1 MTSAARILRHYLGAV
16 VVLVLILSPWGIA
29 QAQSSSPVTQV
40 NRGVV
45 ELLTSGDP
53 GSIAMAQDLASV
65 VDDGATRRVLPV
77 VGHGAIEGLT
87 DLKVLH
93 GIDMAIAQTDV
104 LDYAKRHNTP
114 AAIQTVTYIA
124 RLYNEELHIL
134 AQSNVARIEDLANT
148 KVEFAGG
155 ARITGPALLGLLKI
169 NVEPLFD
176 DHAVALNKLMSGKVA
191 AMAYV
196 AAKPAP
202 LFAGLDGAK
211 GLHFLSVPITPA
223 VAQVYV
229 PAQLTNA
236 DYPHLITAAKP
247 VDTVAVGSVLLVA
260 NLAPG
265 TERYRNVV
273 NFVDAFFTLFPRL
286 NDGTH
291 NPRWQEVNLAADL
304 PGWTRFPPA
313 DAWLKRN
320 VVAKATPVDM
330 TDLRKIFAEFLD
342 QRSSMT
348 GGKPLS
354 QQQKDQLFDQF
365 VQWRQSGQTR

>member
-1 MTSAARILRHYLGAV
+1 MTSAARIFRQLGCAAA
-16 VVLVLILSPWGIA
+16 VLVLTLNLGTIA
-29 QAQSSSPVTQV
+29 QAQSLSSVTRT

-77 VGHGAIEGLT
+77 VGYGAIEGLT

-93 GIDMAIAQTDV
+93 GIDMAVVQTDV

-124 RLYNEELHIL
+124 RLYNEEFHVL
-134 AQSNVARIEDLANT
+134 ARPDVARLEDLANK
-148 KVEFAGG
+148 KVEFADG
-155 ARITGPALLGLLKI
+155 ARITGPALFGLLKI
-169 NVEPLFD
+169 NVESMFD
-176 DHAVALNKLMSGKVA
+176 DHTVALDKLISGEVA

-196 AAKPAP
+196 AAKPTS

-211 GLHFLSVPITPA
+211 GLHFLSVPMTPA

-236 DYPHLITAAKP
+236 DYPHLITAVAP
-247 VDTVAVGSVLLVA
+247 VNTVAVGSVLLVA
-260 NLAPG
+260 NLQVA

-273 NFVDAFFTLFPRL
+273 NFIDAFFTLFPRL
-286 NDGTH
+286 TEGHHD
-291 NPRWQEVNLAADL
+291 PKWREVNLAAEL

-313 DAWLKRN
+313 DAWLKHN
-320 VVAKATPVDM
+320 VVAKAAPVNVA
-330 TDLRKIFAEFLD
+330 DLRKIFTEFLD
-342 QRSSMT
+342 QRSRLR
-348 GGKPLS
+348 GGQPLS

-365 VQWRQSGQTR
+365 VQWQQSGQTH

>member
-1 MTSAARILRHYLGAV
+1 MNSAARIFRHYVCAV
-16 VVLVLILSPWGIA
+16 ATLVWILSPWDVA
-29 QAQSSSPVTQV
+29 QAQSSVTST

-134 AQSNVARIEDLANT
+134 AQPNVARIEDLANT

-169 NVEPLFD
+169 SVEPLFD

-223 VAQVYV
+223 IAHVYV

-236 DYPHLITAAKP
+236 DYPHLIAAAKP
-247 VDTVAVGSVLLVA
+247 VDTVAVGSVVLVA

-273 NFVDAFFTLFPRL
+273 NFVDAFFTLYPRL

-291 NPRWQEVNLAADL
+291 NPRWREVNLAAEL

-320 VVAKATPVDM
+320 VVAKAAPVDM

-348 GGKPLS
+348 GGQPLS
-354 QQQKDQLFDQF
+354 QQQKDQLFNQF
-365 VQWRQSGQTR
+365 VQWRQSGQTH

>member
-1 MTSAARILRHYLGAV
+1 MTSAARIFRHYVGAV
-16 VVLVLILSPWGIA
+16 VVLVLILSPSDA
-29 QAQSSSPVTQV
+29 VHAQSSSPVTQA

-65 VDDGATRRVLPV
+65 IDDGATRRVLPV
-77 VGHGAIEGLT
+77 VGHGAIGGLT

-134 AQSNVARIEDLANT
+134 AQPNVARIEDLANT
-148 KVEFAGG
+148 KVEFPGG
-155 ARITGPALLGLLKI
+155 ARITGPALLDVLKI

-176 DHAVALNKLMSGKVA
+176 DHAVALNKLISGKVA
-191 AMAYV
+191 AIAYV

-223 VAQVYV
+223 IAQVYV
-229 PAQLTNA
+229 PAQLTSA

-265 TERYRNVV
+265 TERYHNVV

-286 NDGTH
+286 NDATH
-291 NPRWQEVNLAADL
+291 NPRWREVNLAAEL

-313 DAWLKRN
+313 DAWLKHN
-320 VVAKATPVDM
+320 IVAKAAPVDM
-330 TDLRKIFAEFLD
+330 ASLHKIFTEFLD

-348 GGKPLS
+348 GEHPLS

-365 VQWRQSGQTR
+365 VQWRQSSQTH